1 MKIVVLGAGV
11 VGVTTAWYLADR
23 GHDVTVIDQADGV
36 ALETSFANGGQVS
49 ATGSAPWAAPGVPWQ
64 GLKWLGRPDAPLK
77 WSPRFDPAQWK
88 WLIAFLR
95 RCTASA
101 HDEGVERNLTL
112 GQLSL
117 AELRALRDRLGL
129 EYNQQTRGILKV
141 AKSQTDVEE
150 LRTKAPK
157 LADMGAAA
165 RFVSAEECAQIE
177 PALEQ
182 AVADGEV
189 CGGIY
194 FSDDESGDAHLFT
207 RELAGK
213 AAEAGV
219 RFSFSTR
226 VEALVTEADRVTA
239 VTTPEGPVACDHVV
253 VSLGVGSA
261 ELLKPLGISLPIYPV
276 KGYSVTIDAEGS
288 NAVPTVSLT
297 DEERRIVVSRFGTKV
312 RVAGMAEL
320 AGTGLTIDPARASA
334 VRRALNDLFPEL
346 SRYPDATVWTGL
358 RPMTPDGG
366 AIIGP
371 AGRWKNLSLNTGHG
385 TYGWTMACGSARV
398 VADLIENES
407 PPVDPAPFGLQRFT
421 G

>member
-23 GHDVTVIDQADGV
+23 GHDVTVIDQAECV

-49 ATGSAPWAAPGVPWQ
+49 ATGSAPWAGPGVPWQ
-64 GLKWLGRPDAPLK
+64 GLKWLGRADAPLK
-77 WSPRFDPAQWK
+77 WSPRFDLDQWK

-95 RCTASA
+95 RCNAKA
-101 HDEGVERNLTL
+101 HDEGVARNMTL
-112 GQLSL
+112 GRLSL
-117 AELRALRDRLGL
+117 AELKSLRSRLGL

-141 AKSQTDVEE
+141 AKSEADLED
-150 LRTKAPK
+150 LRAKAPK
-157 LADMGAAA
+157 LVRMGAAT
-165 RFVSAEECAQIE
+165 RFVSAEECAGIE

-182 AVADGEV
+182 AVAQGEV
-189 CGGIY
+189 RGGIY

-207 RELAGK
+207 QELARR
-213 AAEAGV
+213 AEDIGV
-219 RFSFSTR
+219 RFKFSTR
-226 VEALVTEADRVTA
+226 VDALVTGKDRVKA
-239 VTTPEGPVACDHVV
+239 VVTSRGPVTCDHVV
-253 VSLGVGSA
+253 VCLGVGSTT
-261 ELLKPLGISLPIYPV
+261 LLKPLGISLPIYPV
-276 KGYSVTIDAEGS
+276 KGYSVTIEAEGS
-288 NAVPTVSLT
+288 NAAPAVSLT
-297 DEERRIVVSRFGTKV
+297 DEERRIVVSRFGTRV

-320 AGTGLTIDPARASA
+320 AGTDLTIDPARASA

-371 AGRWKNLSLNTGHG
+371 AGKWRNLSLNTGHG

-407 PPVDPAPFGLQRFT
+407 PPVDPALFGLRRFT